1 MESFSLLSP
10 AFKSRLS
17 PNKAGVV
24 TKTAICTFAIPLALS
39 LPLCAQAGETG
50 HGTWGYDGDRGPL
63 HWGKLGPDSSL
74 CEKGMNQSPID
85 LLRTRKTTLDD
96 LQFSYRDAPFH
107 VVNNGHTLQEVEPLS
122 ETAKSRYPKHG
133 QTVLHSDKDSTIE
146 FDGDLY
152 LLEQF
157 HFHTPSEHTID
168 HRHYPMELHLVHH
181 NERHETAVVAV
192 FMEEGKHNPF
202 FETFLEH
209 APSKVGEI
217 NDDHDHAVNPMN
229 LLPDRKSYY
238 LYSGSFTTPPCT
250 EGVVWMI
257 MHDPIEV
264 SPEQI
269 QKFRTLV
276 GHDNVRPIQPLHKR
290 FVLESNFQGTNT
302 ANATKK

>member
-1 MESFSLLSP
+1 MESLSSLSSAITDLLL
-10 AFKSRLS
+10 KRT
-17 PNKAGVV
+17 V
-24 TKTAICTFAIPLALS
+24 TRTVIRSLTIPFLLALPAG
-39 LPLCAQAGETG
+39 LHAGETG
-50 HGTWGYDGDRGPL
+50 HSAWGYDGDHGPL
-63 HWGKLGPDSSL
+63 HWGKLGPETSL
-74 CEKGMNQSPID
+74 CEKGMNQSPVD

-107 VVNNGHTLQEVEPLS
+107 VVNNGHTLQEVEPIS

-133 QTVLHSDKDSTIE
+133 QTVLHFEKDSTLI
-146 FDGDLY
+146 FDDDLY

-168 HRHYPMELHLVHH
+168 HKHYPMELHLVHH

-209 APSKVGEI
+209 APSKVGEV
-217 NDDHDHAVNPMN
+217 NDDHGQSLNPVN
-229 LLPDRKSYY
+229 LLPERKSYY

-250 EGVVWMI
+250 EGVTWMVL
-257 MHDPIEV
+257 HDPIEV
-264 SPEQI
+264 SAEQI
-269 QKFRTLV
+269 KKFRTLV

-290 FVLESNFQGTNT
+290 IVLETNFEKATTMNT
-302 ANATKK
+302 TKK